1 MTNTKLLLSVA
12 AASVLALNGCGG
24 GGGSSTS
31 TSTPQPEPTIVPVE
45 GQSVTGGTT
54 PTVATGASTNGECT
68 QGTNYAS
75 VVINGQSVDVISGTI
90 TQDVTLT
97 TGNVY
102 LLQGKVEVTN
112 NATLT
117 IQPGVTIAGAPGT
130 GSNTSYLLINN
141 DGLLI
146 AEGSAGNPI
155 CFTSQTAQEGGVA
168 KEGQWGGVT
177 LIGTEVGND
186 ELKGY
191 EIDESYVAGAGINNA
206 SIMTHVKV
214 LNSGIT
220 MSEDKEINGL
230 SMVGVTGGTFSDITV
245 ENSDDDCI
253 EMWGG
258 SANLTNITIRNC
270 TDDQFDIDDQYA
282 GTVTNMLINQVSGNA
297 AMEMSGTT
305 HATFDG
311 LTINVATS
319 AKEGGIFFK
328 KDGIGGNFNNLTLN
342 YNVPATNT
350 YGAIYS
356 SGAVD
361 SDNISFSNFEI
372 NANNFILVSGEEQ
385 ASIDILASELGL

>member
-24 GGGSSTS
+24 GSSTTTT
-31 TSTPQPEPTIVPVE
+31 TSTTTPVPATVPVE
-45 GQSVTGGTT
+45 GQSVTGGAT
-54 PTVATGASTNGECT
+54 PTVATGASTTGACT
-68 QGTNYAS
+68 QGTTYA
-75 VVINGQSVDVISGTI
+75 GTLSGKI
-90 TQDVTLT
+90 TTPMTLT
-97 TGNVY
+97 SGNVY
-102 LLQGKVEVTN
+102 LLQGKVEVSGT
-112 NATLT
+112 TLT
-117 IQPGVTIAGAPGT
+117 IEPGVTIAGAPGT
-130 GSNTSYLLINN
+130 GSSTSYLIINN
-141 DGLLI
+141 DGLLD
-146 AEGSAGNPI
+146 ANGTAGNPI
-155 CFTSQTAQEGGVA
+155 CFTSQIAQEDPTA
-168 KEGQWGGVT
+168 AQEGQWGGVT
-177 LIGTEVGND
+177 LIGTEDMTVNT

-191 EIDESYVAGAGINNA
+191 EIDSSYVADPAGINDA
-206 SIMTHVKV
+206 SIMNHVKV

-230 SMVGVTGGTFSDITV
+230 SMVGVTGGTFKNITV

-258 SANLTNITIRNC
+258 SANLTNVTIKNC
-270 TDDQFDIDDQYA
+270 TDDQFDIDDKYA

-297 AMEMSGTT
+297 GMEMSGTT

-311 LTINVATS
+311 LTINVDSS

-361 SDNISFSNFEI
+361 PDNISFSNFAI
-372 NANNFILVSGEEQ
+372 TADNFILVSGEEQ
-385 ASIDILASELGL
+385 GSIDILASELGL